1 MIKMDL
7 HTLLKGAII
16 GGTMLVPGV
25 SGGSMAMILGIYDKL
40 ISSISSFHR
49 HKRES
54 FLFLMF
60 FSLSSGMGM
69 LLFANPLF
77 LLIEKHP
84 MPLHYF
90 FMGTVFGGIP
100 LIFKQAEVKRISG
113 KVLLYILVGTLIVIL
128 LTFIPAGN
136 FQAKTSSV
144 FLSNMLIIAAGFIA
158 AVALVLPGISVSYM
172 LLILGLYDETMRA
185 ISVLDL
191 SFLIPLFVGLLIGII
206 LTTKMLEHAMT
217 KHPQPTY
224 LIILGFIIGS
234 IEELFP
240 GMPTTSTWLLCLIM
254 LLAGFTVI
262 RLITRW
268 GNKRYAI
275 IES

>member
-1 MIKMDL
+1 
-7 HTLLKGAII
+7 
-16 GGTMLVPGV
+16 
-25 SGGSMAMILGIYDKL
+25 
-40 ISSISSFHR
+40 
-49 HKRES
+49 
-54 FLFLMF
+54 
-60 FSLSSGMGM
+60 M

-136 FQAKTSSV
+136 FQAKTASV

-240 GMPTTSTWLLCLIM
+240 GMPTTSTWHLCLIM

>member
-1 MIKMDL
+1 MDL

-136 FQAKTSSV
+136 FQAKTASV